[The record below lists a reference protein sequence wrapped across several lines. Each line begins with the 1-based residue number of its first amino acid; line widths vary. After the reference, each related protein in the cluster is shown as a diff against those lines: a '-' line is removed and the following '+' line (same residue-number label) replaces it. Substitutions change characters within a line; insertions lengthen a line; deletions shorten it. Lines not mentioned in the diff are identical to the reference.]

1 MVENK
6 LDNQISKKID
16 ILDTTIITIF
26 FILLIT
32 FSYGGL
38 SSDPMNV
45 FIVLCVMIGMI
56 IGYYTNITVGILYS
70 IIFDFIYSST
80 HIFLNLSRSI
90 PIKPDIYF
98 WIIILP
104 IITIMYAY
112 KGKLIRQIQ
121 FENEEFKKE
130 NKELVMIDKET
141 GLRSSQSFFNE
152 IQAYMN
158 ISRRYGVET
167 YLMLIRIKYK
177 GELISILGENKYNK
191 IIIKISELIDDFLRE
206 EDRKYIL
213 RDLDLFGIILL
224 SNKDGGK
231 QVENRLKEI
240 IKNIE
245 FNRGDLINTIKLE
258 VVVGLALYEDDTIN
272 NPYEFFEMAKKD
284 MEYDV

>member
-112 KGKLIRQIQ
+112 KGKLIREVQ

-177 GELISILGENKYNK
+177 GELISILGESKYNK

-258 VVVGLALYEDDTIN
+258 VVVGLALYDEDTVN

>member
-1 MVENK
+1 MENK